1 MSVETIY
8 LVTVNGAPVY
18 SSRRKEAAEEEAKLQ
33 GGTVTPVFLY
43 S

>member
-8 LVTVNGAPVY
+8 LVMVNGNPVY
-18 SSRRKEAAEEEAKLQ
+18 SSRRKSAAEEEAKLQ
-33 GGTVTPVFLY
+33 GGIVTPVYLH